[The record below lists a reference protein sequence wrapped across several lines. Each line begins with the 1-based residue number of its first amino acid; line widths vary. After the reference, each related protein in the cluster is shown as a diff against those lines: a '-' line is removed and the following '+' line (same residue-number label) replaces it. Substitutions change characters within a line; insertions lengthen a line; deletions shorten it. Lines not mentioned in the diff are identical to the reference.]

1 MLQALFHDQPTPPSL
16 DANLPGDWWITK
28 MGSIDDER
36 PEDHG
41 RKTAPNKFGAHL
53 LGANLI
59 VAVFVPGLP

>member
-1 MLQALFHDQPTPPSL
+1 
-16 DANLPGDWWITK
+16 